1 MSDRS
6 RSRSR
11 SRSKE
16 KGRSGSKEKGR
27 SGSKDK
33 GKSGSEEEKEEI
45 YEVEEIRD
53 KRRGEDDDWLYYV
66 KWVGWDSDTNTWEPR
81 EHLAEDCKEK
91 LDEFER
97 RWKKRQER
105 KEEKRADEKKKRKE
119 ERRQR
124 ELKAAAR
131 FSLKHDSDGEG
142 VDYQRAIEK
151 SKERKTRVA
160 SESESD
166 GSDGERERKRR
177 EEREERKKRLGAKT
191 GLDRILEKKDRGEKE
206 PPKDR
211 ADKKKP
217 RYFRDIRPV
226 KILGVTTEPGE
237 LHFYVEWDSGMEPGL
252 VSKKEAYKKIPDMC
266 LAYYESKLIWRDKP
280 VAEKVAEVANGLGGV
295 AIGEK
300 VEDKAEEKEE
310 KEEKEEVKTSVVEN
324 GAAAAAPALHSYS

>member
-1 MSDRS
+1 
-6 RSRSR
+6 
-11 SRSKE
+11 
-16 KGRSGSKEKGR
+16 
-27 SGSKDK
+27 
-33 GKSGSEEEKEEI
+33 
-45 YEVEEIRD
+45 VEEIRD
-53 KRRGEDDDWLYYV
+53 KRRGEDGEWLYYV
-66 KWVGWDSDTNTWEPR
+66 KWVGWESDTNTWEPR

-91 LDEFER
+91 LEDFEK

-105 KEEKRADEKKKRKE
+105 KEEKRAEEKKRRKE

-151 SKERKTRVA
+151 SKERKAKVA

-191 GLDRILEKKDRGEKE
+191 GLDRILEKKDRGERDQ
-206 PPKDR
+206 PRDR
-211 ADKKKP
+211 GDKKKP

-280 VAEKVAEVANGLGGV
+280 VAEKVAEVANGVGGV
-295 AIGEK
+295 ALAEK
-300 VEDKAEEKEE
+300 AEDKAEEKEE
-310 KEEKEEVKTSVVEN
+310 AKTSAVEN
-324 GAAAAAPALHSYS
+324 GAAPALHSYS